1 MAMPINAKMDTS
13 NEGDAIYFDPAFL
26 RMLET
31 HLLWL
36 NNQADTTTHP
46 LDPHVAAKYDGDFK
60 GLMVAMG
67 VPPQC
72 HYITMVMNGMHGP
85 QDFHR
90 GVRNLRIPSAQT
102 INVLRQRSK
111 VITKKV
117 S

>member
-1 MAMPINAKMDTS
+1 MAMPINARMDTE
-13 NEGDAIYFDPAFL
+13 NEGDAIYHDPAFQRL
-26 RMLET
+26 LET

-36 NNQADTTTHP
+36 NTHPDTVTHP

-67 VPPQC
+67 VPVQC
-72 HYITMVMNGMHGP
+72 HYITMVMNGMNGP

-90 GVRNLRIPSAQT
+90 GVRNLRIPAAQV
-102 INVLRQRSK
+102 INSLRQRSK